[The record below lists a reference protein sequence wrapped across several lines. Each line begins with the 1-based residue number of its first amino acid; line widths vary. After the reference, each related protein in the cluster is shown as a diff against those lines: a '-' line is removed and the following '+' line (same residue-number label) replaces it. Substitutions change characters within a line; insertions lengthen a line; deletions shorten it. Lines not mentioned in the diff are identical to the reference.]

1 MYYLEEYSSKLFFY
15 TIHRE
20 SFTNTDTASCFI
32 SSLINI
38 ARFSI
43 LFISSAL
50 KFLLL
55 IVIIVFFSMIT
66 LFKSS
71 LYQLPT
77 LLLTV
82 IFSYSLLWIL
92 RYFATYS
99 DLSISM
105 SASNVEGIIIDI
117 LFSPSNNF
125 IKLPSS

>member
-1 MYYLEEYSSKLFFY
+1 MYCLEVLPPLSLKFFY

-20 SFTNTDTASCFI
+20 SLTNTDTASCFI

-38 ARFSI
+38 ARFNI
-43 LFISSAL
+43 LFTSSAL
-50 KFLLL
+50 KFSLL
-55 IVIIVFFSMIT
+55 IVMIVFFSMIT

-82 IFSYSLLWIL
+82 IFSYSLLRIL

-99 DLSISM
+99 ELSIST
-105 SASNVEGIIIDI
+105 SASNVEGITIDI
-117 LFSPSNNF
+117 LFLPSNNF
-125 IKLPSS
+125 I